1 MLLRLPL
8 ILLVL
13 LLSIVGCE
21 QPGEGSDNSSTS
33 EAPPPAEAPPIA
45 PNDNMVNGNAEGGS
59 DAIEATPD
67 AGTDANTAGTPGEEA
82 GSNNEGGE
90 EETNE
95 PEAPKE
101 ETPN

>member
-45 PNDNMVNGNAEGGS
+45 PS